1 MLSRWAEDPVAP
13 DFAPSAE
20 TVVSSIAEDET
31 IDTCIDMHSM
41 EASSD
46 FAITS
51 RPPSDVLSGSAD
63 RRDGHADTSVAKED
77 LDETFDLSISND
89 GSDEEEGGR
98 YCSDEE
104 DCRYKSKHG
113 PAHHDT
119 PTTQASYAS
128 EPFPHTIFA
137 LDITEVLE
145 DAQTRTDREYLER
158 GGNDKAYRY
167 CPVRIGGPRMPQI
180 VLLMLALVVAMLGVV
195 GAVVPNV
202 PSMPFVLLAAACS
215 FAFCFGSVSYLG
227 RPVN

>member
-1 MLSRWAEDPVAP
+1 MAP

-31 IDTCIDMHSM
+31 IDIDLRSM

-46 FAITS
+46 FAIAS
-51 RPPSDVLSGSAD
+51 RPPSDVLSGCAD
-63 RRDGHADTSVAKED
+63 RRDEQADTSVAKED
-77 LDETFDLSISND
+77 LDQTFELSISGD
-89 GSDEEEGGR
+89 GSDEEEGC
-98 YCSDEE
+98 CSNEE
-104 DCRYKSKHG
+104 DDMCKSKHG

-128 EPFPHTIFA
+128 EPCHHTIFA

-145 DAQTRTDREYLER
+145 DAQTRTDREYFER
-158 GGNDKAYRY
+158 GGNNKEYRY

-180 VLLMLALVVAMLGVV
+180 VLLMLALVAAMLGVV

-202 PSMPFVLLAAACS
+202 PSMPFVLLAAVCS
-215 FAFCFGSVSYLG
+215 FAFCLGSVSYLG